1 MAFTLEWFHF
11 EIRTEEFNSIIGTK
25 IIPVSDN
32 GDFLG
37 KIYLMSDS
45 LISRLA
51 ASSNGKTVCEEFPAY
66 YIPSLFRSYF
76 LANQKTEAM
85 SSADIE

>member
-1 MAFTLEWFHF
+1 
-11 EIRTEEFNSIIGTK
+11 
-25 IIPVSDN
+25 
-32 GDFLG
+32 
-37 KIYLMSDS
+37 MSDS
-45 LISRLA
+45 FVSRPA

-66 YIPSLFRSYF
+66 YIPKLFRSYF

>member
-1 MAFTLEWFHF
+1 
-11 EIRTEEFNSIIGTK
+11 
-25 IIPVSDN
+25 
-32 GDFLG
+32 
-37 KIYLMSDS
+37 MSDS

-66 YIPSLFRSYF
+66 YIPRLFRSYF